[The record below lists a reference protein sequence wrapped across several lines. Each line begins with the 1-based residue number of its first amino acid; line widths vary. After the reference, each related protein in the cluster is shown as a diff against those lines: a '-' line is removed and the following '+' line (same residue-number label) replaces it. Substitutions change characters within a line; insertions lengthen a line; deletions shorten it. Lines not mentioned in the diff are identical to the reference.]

1 MQQTDDPAEVAA
13 RLPARPEPRFL
24 AFPGEEPQYFII
36 VENEILCICRSFSY
50 AIMVWFISHYVF
62 NLEYSIKVREVALF
76 VQEFIFALPATSGL
90 KRCKTATYL
99 TVSTDIQSYMHN
111 E

>member
-76 VQEFIFALPATSGL
+76 HFCPAGNIWTETVQNCNLSDCFYRHTKLYA
-90 KRCKTATYL
+90 
-99 TVSTDIQSYMHN
+99 Q
-111 E
+111 

>member
-1 MQQTDDPAEVAA
+1 MIQLRWQLDYLLD
-13 RLPARPEPRFL
+13 LNH
-24 AFPGEEPQYFII
+24 FPGEEPQYFII

-76 VQEFIFALPATSGL
+76 VQELQNCNLSDCFYRHTSISCCLGPSATL
-90 KRCKTATYL
+90 ELLAQL
-99 TVSTDIQSYMHN
+99 
-111 E
+111 